1 MNTYAIFFALG
12 GLVGVTITLAVVG
25 YFMMTDSSLVKYS
38 ALTLQLFCEDHD
50 CYECEF
56 MNRDGTCKIKAPLGW
71 HLEDEEETDEGDT

>member
-38 ALTLQLFCEDHD
+38 AITLQLYCEDRD

-71 HLEDEEETDEGDT
+71 NLEDEEETDERDT

>member
-1 MNTYAIFFALG
+1 MNNYAIFALG
-12 GLVGVTITLAVVG
+12 GLVGIAITLVVVG
-25 YFMMTDSSLVKYS
+25 YIMMTASSIKTQ
-38 ALTLQLFCEDHD
+38 ALMLQLFCEDHD